1 MKKILFLLF
10 ILFGINVHAQEQSD
24 LEFFLGGAQVM
35 DITSD
40 GINLW
45 FATNGS
51 GIFKYMPKT
60 NAWMQ
65 YSTSFGN
72 LQHDFFYC
80 IAANEDYVWASSN
93 DGFLLEKTEK
103 DLKENSSLE

>member
-1 MKKILFLLF
+1 MKKILFLSF

-24 LEFFLGGAQVM
+24 LEYFLGGSQVM

-40 GINLW
+40 GSNLW
-45 FATNGS
+45 FATNGN
-51 GIFKYMPKT
+51 GIFKYMSKT

-80 IAANEDYVWASSN
+80 IAANEDYVWAGSN